1 MKSKKAAGRLP
12 ALLPALLLLL
22 LIPAAALPLAGCDAV
37 GSLQAADQGRPA
49 ARAQGPHR
57 LWPERPPAPPEP
69 DEERRPDGPA
79 GVAGI
84 DVRGGAL
91 RDVRPVDVLRADLR
105 SGAAR
110 PGDGGELGA
119 ALRGCEDPEA
129 AGCSLR
135 PAHYRDLTGNG
146 RDELIVGVEL
156 PGHRL
161 NLRVYTADD
170 GKLLRIMETT
180 ARVIDVQLTERDLI
194 IQSTT
199 SFPGTE
205 SRDVW
210 TWFPEQQAMVPR
222 LMETVRRPSEPR

>member
-1 MKSKKAAGRLP
+1 MKPKTAAGRLP
-12 ALLPALLLLL
+12 ALLLLLLL
-22 LIPAAALPLAGCDAV
+22 PAAALPLVGCDA
-37 GSLQAADQGRPA
+37 GGGLQVTDDGRPA
-49 ARAQGPHR
+49 PRAQGPHR
-57 LWPERPPAPPEP
+57 LWPDRPPAPPEP
-69 DEERRPDGPA
+69 AEVRRPDGPVR
-79 GVAGI
+79 VAGI
-84 DVRGGAL
+84 DVRKRAL
-91 RDVRPVDVLRADLR
+91 RDVRPADVLKADLR
-105 SGAAR
+105 QGGGAPQ

-119 ALRGCEDPEA
+119 VLRACEDPEA
-129 AGCSLR
+129 AGCPVR
-135 PAHYRDLTGNG
+135 RAHYRDLTGNG
-146 RDELIVGVEL
+146 RDELILGVEL

-170 GKLLRIMETT
+170 GRLLRIMDTT

-222 LMETVRRPSEPR
+222 LMETVRSPSEPR